1 MAISLD
7 VIIGTLIF
15 VLPGF
20 VAVGTYAWIGR
31 FFSRPDLSRS
41 TFALIALTLSLP
53 LILSFNHLASNLAAS
68 YFHRVDIPDIKA
80 GPIDPEF
87 LRSLTFLYG
96 LSAFLGGLAAWIY
109 NGIREIGRRRDG
121 LSCTLSTRDVWTQ
134 VVGQCGYTPEILVI
148 LDQHAYSG
156 YLKHATT
163 LEADPYVY
171 LGKPSVL
178 PLDGAGLPDYEAFR
192 HLEVDG
198 ILLKKTDVKSLWFID
213 RGISGLSFQK
223 TPPKA
228 RPNLLAR
235 FKQWLSIKDRRSQSH
250 DSL

>member
-7 VIIGTLIF
+7 VIIGTLVF

-31 FFSRPDLSRS
+31 FFMRPDLSRS
-41 TFALIALTLSLP
+41 TFVLIALTLSLP
-53 LILSFNHLASNLAAS
+53 LLLGFNHLASNLAAS
-68 YFHRVDIPDIKA
+68 HFHKVDIPDIKA
-80 GPIDPEF
+80 GPIDPGF
-87 LRSLTFLYG
+87 LLSLSFLYG
-96 LSAFLGGLAAWIY
+96 LSALLGGLAAWIY

-148 LDQHAYSG
+148 QEKHAYSG

-163 LEADPYVY
+163 LESDPYVY
-171 LGKPSVL
+171 LSKPLAL
-178 PLDGAGLPDYEAFR
+178 PLDSEGLPDYEALR

-198 ILLKKTDVKSLWFID
+198 ILIKKSDVKSFWFID
-213 RGISGLSFQK
+213 RGISGRSIQK
-223 TPPKA
+223 VPPK
-228 RPNLLAR
+228 RYPNPFSR
-235 FKQWLSIKDRRSQSH
+235 IQQWLFIKNESPQSL
-250 DSL
+250 DPP